1 MKTFILGMKKEATM
15 KRAFV
20 ALFFSLALVLPA
32 ASAWSQPNFPIVS
45 ANGFSCSQTGG
56 MVSCRGGFPG
66 EPSPILEA
74 TGYNV
79 VWLRAEYSGYRYTYY
94 SDSGCLCRAEFKSG
108 ETCGCR
114 NAPPNSAIKKSS
126 REGNQRSTGAKRISD
141 QADFRRIM
149 R

>member
-108 ETCGCR
+108 GDVRMQECTSQFGH
-114 NAPPNSAIKKSS
+114 KKIFK
-126 REGNQRSTGAKRISD
+126 GGKSTLNWCEKN
-141 QADFRRIM
+141 
-149 R
+149 